1 MYRREHQ
8 QEYEPSSQR
17 KSSKKAGYV
26 VRNAPWDQSQT
37 SPPSTTDT
45 KAFPAFGDAM
55 DSNGPNNNNW
65 GRN

>member
-1 MYRREHQ
+1 MYRREQ
-8 QEYEPSSQR
+8 QEHEPSGQR
-17 KSSKKAGYV
+17 KSSKKAGFV
-26 VRNAPWDQSQT
+26 VKNAPWDQ

-55 DSNGPNNNNW
+55 DSNEPNNNW